1 MKIVT
6 TIVRLL
12 LGLMFTVFG
21 LNGFLQ
27 FLPTPPMTGLPAQF
41 MTVVFVS
48 HYAWVIFACQLLG
61 GVLLLLNR
69 FVPLGLTILAGVLV
83 NILAYHVFIAK
94 GQLGMPL
101 ITTVMWFVVF
111 ARVRSSFAGI
121 FAPIGTH

>member
-27 FLPTPPMTGLPAQF
+27 FMPTPPMTGYPAQF
-41 MTVVFVS
+41 MTVIFAT
-48 HYAWVIFACQLLG
+48 HFAWVIFAAQLLG
-61 GVLLLLNR
+61 GVLLLINR

-83 NILAYHVFIAK
+83 NILAYHVFIAR
-94 GQLGMPL
+94 GGLPMPL
-101 ITTVMWFVVF
+101 ITTALWFIVF

-121 FAPIGTH
+121 FAPTGTN

>member
-27 FLPTPPMTGLPAQF
+27 FLPVPPMTGYPAQF
-41 MTVVFVS
+41 MTVIFATHFSV
-48 HYAWVIFACQLLG
+48 VIFLGQLIG

-69 FVPLGLTILAGVLV
+69 FVPLGLTILAGILV
-83 NILAYHVFIAK
+83 NILAYHIFIAR
-94 GQLGMPL
+94 GALGMPL
-101 ITTVMWFVVF
+101 ITTAMWFVVF
-111 ARVRSSFAGI
+111 YRVRASFAGI
-121 FAPIGTH
+121 FAPIGTN